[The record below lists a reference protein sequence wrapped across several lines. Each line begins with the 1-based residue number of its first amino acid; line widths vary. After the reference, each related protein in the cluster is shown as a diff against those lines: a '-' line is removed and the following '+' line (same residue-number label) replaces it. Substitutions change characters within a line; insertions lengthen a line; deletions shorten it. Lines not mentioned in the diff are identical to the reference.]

1 MHVVY
6 LLSVLF
12 LLGVLGTGFS
22 FMSVLAKLGLEHST
36 YSKYIPC
43 TFQYKSMA

>member
-1 MHVVY
+1 MLVVY

-36 YSKYIPC
+36 YRS
-43 TFQYKSMA
+43 TFLVSDPI